1 MRNNMNTP
9 KKWIGSS
16 CALFLIATGSLHA
29 SGHEDIHPDQV
40 MADRSSVITPSQP
53 VHVQRGI
60 QAPLRLRMS
69 YRLGHGVTN
78 DYQKAVQRSQLAAQ
92 GVGHDPYN
100 LKMSQVKGGVVT
112 ADYQSAVKGSRLAVI
127 QGDGYK
133 LGERYLGGDILPHE
147 IQ

>member
-1 MRNNMNTP
+1 MNTP

-29 SGHEDIHPDQV
+29 SDHKDIHPD
-40 MADRSSVITPSQP
+40 RSPVITPSQP
-53 VHVQRGI
+53 VHVQGGI

-69 YRLGHGVTN
+69 YQLGHGVTN
-78 DYQKAVQRSQLAAQ
+78 DYQKAVKRSQLAAQ

-133 LGERYLGGDILPHE
+133 LSERYHGGDVLPHE